1 MKIMSGP
8 LASESK
14 MKSKVIEML
23 LRSPGM
29 NEKCKVV
36 LSLSRQNIIFFSRLL
51 EVSLL
56 SEGKQ
61 VDDDVLNAI
70 SKESMEEFRQ
80 VHEEV
85 LKKGDLTDFYQK
97 LRML

>member
-1 MKIMSGP
+1 MSGP
-8 LASESK
+8 LASESG

-23 LRSPGM
+23 LSSPGM

-36 LSLSRQNIIFFSRLL
+36 LSLSRENIIFFSRLI
-51 EVSLL
+51 EVALL

-61 VDDDVLNAI
+61 VDDDILNVV
-70 SKESMEEFRQ
+70 SKNSLEEFRQ
-80 VHEEV
+80 VQEEV

-97 LRML
+97 LKTL

>member
-1 MKIMSGP
+1 MSGP
-8 LASESK
+8 LASESR

-23 LRSPGM
+23 LSSPGM

-36 LSLSRQNIIFFSRLL
+36 LSLSRENIIFFSRLI
-51 EVSLL
+51 EVALL

-61 VDDDVLNAI
+61 VDDDILNVV
-70 SKESMEEFRQ
+70 SKNSLEEFRQ
-80 VHEEV
+80 VQEEV

-97 LRML
+97 LKTL

>member
-1 MKIMSGP
+1 
-8 LASESK
+8 
-14 MKSKVIEML
+14 
-23 LRSPGM
+23 
-29 NEKCKVV
+29 
-36 LSLSRQNIIFFSRLL
+36 
-51 EVSLL
+51 
-56 SEGKQ
+56 

>member
-14 MKSKVIEML
+14 MKFKVIEML
-23 LRSPGM
+23 LSSPGM
-29 NEKCKVV
+29 NEKCKFV
-36 LSLSRQNIIFFSRLL
+36 LSLSRQNIIFFSRLI

-61 VDDDVLNAI
+61 VDDDVLNVI
-70 SKESMEEFRQ
+70 SKESLEEFRQ

>member
-1 MKIMSGP
+1 MSGP

-23 LRSPGM
+23 LSSPGM

-36 LSLSRQNIIFFSRLL
+36 LSLSRENIIFFSRLI
-51 EVSLL
+51 EVALL

-61 VDDDVLNAI
+61 VDDDILNVV
-70 SKESMEEFRQ
+70 SKNSLEEFRQ
-80 VHEEV
+80 VQEEV

-97 LRML
+97 LKTL

>member
-1 MKIMSGP
+1 MSGP
-8 LASESK
+8 LASESR

-23 LRSPGM
+23 LSSPGM

-36 LSLSRQNIIFFSRLL
+36 LSLSRENIIFFSRLI
-51 EVSLL
+51 EVALL

-61 VDDDVLNAI
+61 VDDDILNVV
-70 SKESMEEFRQ
+70 SKNSLEEFRQ
-80 VHEEV
+80 VQEEI

-97 LRML
+97 LKTL

>member
-1 MKIMSGP
+1 MKNMNGSFG
-8 LASESK
+8 SESK

-23 LRSPGM
+23 LSSPGM

-36 LSLSRQNIIFFSRLL
+36 LSLSRENIIFFSRLI
-51 EVSLL
+51 EVALL

-61 VDDDVLNAI
+61 VDDDILNVV
-70 SKESMEEFRQ
+70 SKNSLEEFRQ
-80 VHEEV
+80 VQEEI

-97 LRML
+97 LKTL